1 LKGEPAVQTTAFK
14 NTWLELLLVSLLSI
28 FCELVI
34 IRWLS
39 TEIRVFQYF
48 KNLPLMSAFL
58 GLGLGFL
65 WVEHKRN
72 YFRWSS
78 LLFLLFSMLLILA
91 FPFRLTFLTFAN
103 AFDYV
108 MFGVS
113 PVVAGSEV
121 QMMLDSIKNLL
132 IMLAIF
138 FFSASIFVGLGQKT
152 ASLFQKMKP
161 LSAYSINVLGGLL
174 GTLLFS
180 LLSLLCTGPAVW
192 MAVAGLLYIILDRRP
207 ASMAL
212 CVVAILYATVLA
224 PHIVAMRCSPD
235 YLKTIWS
242 PYYRIDVITGRVP
255 AGLECAG
262 QVWGYDLQVNYDVF
276 QDLFDCTPENLAKF
290 PLRVQKS
297 MKDYFGRSY
306 AIFKD
311 KPPERV
317 LILGSGNGSDVAA
330 AVRAGA
336 TYIDAVEIDPAILAI
351 GKELHN
357 EKPYFNPKVHAHIMD
372 ARTFLETS
380 KEKYDLILFAAL
392 DSHAAF
398 SCMSSL
404 RMDNYVFTQE
414 ALEEASKLL
423 TDRGAICLEFIWNKD
438 WLWDKHVKALAQ
450 ATGMPPFAYVV
461 EGTGVNNGYEG
472 FKTAR
477 LFAGPLLKGQTSVT
491 FNDGVPLQKVTIN
504 PAIEVSTDDV
514 PFLYMPKRELP
525 LIYMLPVSLVILLS
539 GILVVSQL
547 KQGVLKIENWQMFF
561 MGAAFMLL
569 EVRSMASLSLLF
581 GSTWVV
587 NAVTIAGVML
597 LILLANQIALK
608 LKLSAINW
616 LMPVLFASIITG
628 SFISAARLATLGSL
642 TGQIAGAVIYLAP
655 MGLAAIIFALLFRH
669 SEDTPISLAFNLIG
683 GLIGVY
689 TEYLSMWLGVSALGW
704 IVSAMYLLVV
714 LLPLLK
720 KPGSVQIA
728 TNL

>member
-1 LKGEPAVQTTAFK
+1 VNGDKIDNTAVFK
-14 NTWLELLLVSLLSI
+14 NPWLELLLVSLLSI

-65 WVEHKRN
+65 WVDHKRN

-78 LLFLLFSMLLILA
+78 LLFLLFSGLLILA
-91 FPFRLTFLTFAN
+91 FPFQLTFLTFAN

-108 MFGVS
+108 MFGVN
-113 PVVAGSEV
+113 PVKAGSEA
-121 QMMLDSIKNLL
+121 QMLFESLKNLL
-132 IMLAIF
+132 IMLGIF

-152 ASLFQKMKP
+152 ALLFQKMKP
-161 LSAYSINVLGGLL
+161 LSAYSVNVLGGLL
-174 GTLLFS
+174 GTLLFA
-180 LLSLLCTGPAVW
+180 LLSFWCTGPAIW
-192 MAVAGLLYIILDRRP
+192 MLVAGLLYLVLDRRP

-212 CVVAILYATVLA
+212 CLVAILYATVLA

-242 PYYRIDVITGRVP
+242 PYYRVDVITGRVP
-255 AGLECAG
+255 PGLECAG

-276 QDLFDCTPENLAKF
+276 QDLFDCSPENLAKF
-290 PLRVQKS
+290 PPRVQKS
-297 MKDYFGRSY
+297 MKEYFGRSY
-306 AIFKD
+306 ALFKD

-330 AVRAGA
+330 AIRAGA
-336 TYIDAVEIDPAILAI
+336 SYIDAVEIDPAILQL

-357 EKPYFNPKVHAHIMD
+357 EKPYSNPKVHVHIMD
-372 ARTFLETS
+372 ARTFLETA
-380 KEKYDLILFAAL
+380 KEKYDLILFATL

-423 TDRGAICLEFIWNKD
+423 TDRGLICLEFVWNKD
-438 WLWDKHVKALAQ
+438 WLWDKHAKALTQ
-450 ATGMPPFAYVV
+450 ATGMLPFAFVFL
-461 EGTGVNNGYEG
+461 GTGVNNGYEDY
-472 FKTAR
+472 KTAR
-477 LFAGPLLKGQTSVT
+477 FFAGPLLKGQTSVT
-491 FNDGVPLQKVTIN
+491 FNDGVPLKQVTLN
-504 PAIEVSTDDV
+504 PNIEVSTDDV

-539 GILVVSQL
+539 GFLVASQL
-547 KQGVLKIENWQMFF
+547 KQGFLSVANWQMFF
-561 MGAAFMLL
+561 LGAAFMLL

-587 NAVTIAGVML
+587 NVVTIAGVML
-597 LILLANQIALK
+597 LILLANQIALR
-608 LKLSAINW
+608 LNSSAMYW
-616 LMPVLFASIITG
+616 LVPLLLASIITG
-628 SFISAARLATLGSL
+628 SFISAARLATMGSMA
-642 TGQIAGAVIYLAP
+642 GQAAGAVLYLAP
-655 MGLAAIIFALLFRH
+655 MGLAAILFALLFRQ
-669 SEDTPISLAFNLIG
+669 SQNPPIALAFNLIG

-689 TEYLSMWLGVSALGW
+689 TEYLSMWLGISALGW
-704 IVSAMYLLVV
+704 IVSATYLLVV
-714 LLPLLK
+714 LLPLIK
-720 KPGSVQIA
+720 KPGQLASPS
-728 TNL
+728 